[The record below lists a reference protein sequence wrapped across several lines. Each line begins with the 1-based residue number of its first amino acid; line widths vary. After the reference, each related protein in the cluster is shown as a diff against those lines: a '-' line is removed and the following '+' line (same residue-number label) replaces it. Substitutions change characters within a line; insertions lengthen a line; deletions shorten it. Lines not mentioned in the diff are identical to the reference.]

1 MGNFKAGWLLI
12 DLGGTLLMDYDM
24 ENNCETLY
32 STKKEALLSIGTSQ
46 FLPVSKRIGKGHY
59 DVIVVESKYPLLKNE
74 YVLLKINTQN
84 ELDSWMQD
92 D

>member
-32 STKKEALLSIGTSQ
+32 STKKEALLSIDTSQ
-46 FLPVSKRIGKGHY
+46 FSPVTKRIGKGHY
-59 DVIVVESKYPLLKNE
+59 SVVKVESRKPYLKEE

-84 ELDSWMQD
+84 ELDSWM
-92 D
+92 